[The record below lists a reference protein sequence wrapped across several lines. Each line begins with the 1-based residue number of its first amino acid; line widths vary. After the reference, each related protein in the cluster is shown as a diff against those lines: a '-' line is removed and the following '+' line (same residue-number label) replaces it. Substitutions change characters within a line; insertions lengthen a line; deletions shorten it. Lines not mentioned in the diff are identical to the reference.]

1 MQLQF
6 NTENQAHIDEGVR
19 SKRIAALN
27 YARGSV
33 RLEGFILTDE
43 AEAIHQQY
51 IDGKI
56 TSEERIEAIIRMHKK

>member
-1 MQLQF
+1 MQLL
-6 NTENQAHIDEGVR
+6 ENEADAYEGVR

-33 RLEGFILTDE
+33 RLEGFILS
-43 AEAIHQQY
+43 ARVEAIHQQY

-56 TSEERIEAIIRMHKK
+56 TTEERIQAIIRLHKK